1 MLRSGGFA
9 AAAAS
14 LLLAG
19 AFFVVTCSDARA
31 APTAAGC
38 QDAEFAMLAAPLAPW
53 KGAPLRVLVA
63 AEKAFDGEFALIAP
77 DGSVVAKSHDRYGDR
92 KSTRLNS
99 SHEFVSRMP
108 SSA

>member
-19 AFFVVTCSDARA
+19 TFFVVTRSEARA
-31 APTAAGC
+31 ATTAVGC

-63 AEKAFDGEFALIAP
+63 AEQALDGEFALIAP
-77 DGSVVAKSHDRYGDR
+77 DGSVAAKSRERNGGPPY
-92 KSTRLNS
+92 
-99 SHEFVSRMP
+99 F
-108 SSA
+108 